1 MLPHSF
7 QLRGKC
13 DAVFLHAGADGAV
26 VGFCD
31 ALGDGEADAEAAG
44 RSGAGGVRP
53 VEAVKQ
59 AVQRP
64 VRVKRQ
70 GEIAHGILCFLIERP
85 LRRLLRLLHG
95 PHRVRAGL
103 RLPGGR
109 AGVRPF
115 ADEVEHIVDI
125 PVRGYEK

>member
-1 MLPHSF
+1 M
-7 QLRGKC
+7 
-13 DAVFLHAGADGAV
+13 

-64 VRVKRQ
+64 VRRLDSFVFHRKAFHRK
-70 GEIAHGILCFLIERP
+70 ADAAPERFERDSD
-85 LRRLLRLLHG
+85 LG
-95 PHRVRAGL
+95 MQTA
-103 RLPGGR
+103 
-109 AGVRPF
+109 
-115 ADEVEHIVDI
+115 
-125 PVRGYEK
+125 

>member
-7 QLRGKC
+7 QLCGKC
-13 DAVFLHAGADGAV
+13 DAAFLHAGADGAV

-59 AVQRP
+59 AVQLDAFVFHRKADAAP
-64 VRVKRQ
+64 
-70 GEIAHGILCFLIERP
+70 ERFERDSD
-85 LRRLLRLLHG
+85 LG
-95 PHRVRAGL
+95 MQTA
-103 RLPGGR
+103 
-109 AGVRPF
+109 
-115 ADEVEHIVDI
+115 
-125 PVRGYEK
+125 

>member
-7 QLRGKC
+7 QLCGKC
-13 DAVFLHAGADGAV
+13 DAAFLHAGADGAV

-31 ALGDGEADAEAAG
+31 ALGDGEAG

-64 VRVKRQ
+64 VRRLDSFVFHRK
-70 GEIAHGILCFLIERP
+70 ADAAPERFERDSD
-85 LRRLLRLLHG
+85 LG
-95 PHRVRAGL
+95 MQTA
-103 RLPGGR
+103 
-109 AGVRPF
+109 
-115 ADEVEHIVDI
+115 
-125 PVRGYEK
+125 

>member
-13 DAVFLHAGADGAV
+13 DAAFLH
-26 VGFCD
+26 
-31 ALGDGEADAEAAG
+31 G

-64 VRVKRQ
+64 VRRLNAFVFHRK
-70 GEIAHGILCFLIERP
+70 ADAAPERFERDSD
-85 LRRLLRLLHG
+85 LG
-95 PHRVRAGL
+95 MQTA
-103 RLPGGR
+103 
-109 AGVRPF
+109 
-115 ADEVEHIVDI
+115 
-125 PVRGYEK
+125 